1 MSLYQILILFLYS
14 LGMTLGQVLFKFA
27 AVSVNKVDASLPPM
41 LKVLALVANPYL
53 FGAICVY
60 LLLFFYWLWVLTFT
74 LLSKAYPF
82 VAIAFI
88 LVPIMDGIIFNETLD
103 LRFYLGAIL
112 IAAGVALTNSSSIGL

>member
-1 MSLYQILILFLYS
+1 
-14 LGMTLGQVLFKFA
+14 MTLGQVLFKFA

-74 LLSKAYPF
+74 PLSKAYPF